1 MTEQNFSSLNTVFG
15 NTFNTSQF
23 QANKT
28 LECSFDLANIKKELN
43 AKLEAQTLEI
53 ATLKGN

>member
-1 MTEQNFSSLNTVFG
+1 MAEQNFSSLNNALG

-28 LECSFDLANIKKELN
+28 LECSFNLANIKKELN
-43 AKLEAQTLEI
+43 AKIEAQALEI